1 MRSISTRR
9 VSTRTETVPVSARRV
24 TICRS
29 RMGKSTRALRNDSLQ
44 LEPRARNEIPEL
56 LAIWTGL

>member
-9 VSTRTETVPVSARRV
+9 ISTRTETGPVSGRV
-24 TICRS
+24 TSCRS